1 MKLKILLLL
10 TLISLVTLTHAQK
23 KGKTQKIEG
32 YAITATEKGSSGWK
46 DVRLVNLLSGEEVK
60 SVYQN
65 STSLEQVELLNARTG
80 KPIVKKEQ
88 NSNGFSKVTLTTR
101 KVVNLD
107 QAMDNDNN
115 KMTDKIRKVVYVGNT
130 RTNSTQPF
138 ATNSAACAYDEK
150 HDRLYYTPM
159 SINQLRYIDLKS
171 KTPKIFYFED
181 EAFGVVTGAGDAPSQ
196 ITRMVMASDGNGYA
210 LSNDANHLIRFTTGK
225 DPQITDLGELTDDP
239 ANGKYSVHNS
249 GNYGGDII
257 ADASKNIYLVAG
269 NRRVYKFNLDTKV
282 ATHLGAI
289 QGLPSGFTTNG
300 AMVEEGSKV
309 IVCSSQS
316 TIGYFRFDLLTLLAE
331 KVNTSDDVYNAS
343 DLANANLAFDKKK
356 KKTKKDRE
364 FLDENPVTPVE
375 TETVLN
381 KPGIPEE
388 NTEKNSI
395 AVFPNPVTAGSYV
408 KVSFDNLPVGR
419 YQVQLLD
426 ISGQLISK
434 SEVNV
439 QNKVQYEDFR
449 IPAEVSKGNYLIK
462 IFSEPNKIS
471 QSTKLLVQ

>member
-1 MKLKILLLL
+1 MKRKTLLLL

-23 KGKTQKIEG
+23 KGKTQPIEG

-65 STSLEQVELLNARTG
+65 SISLDQVELLNARTG
-80 KPIVKKEQ
+80 KPIEKKEQ
-88 NSNGFSKVTLTTR
+88 SSNGYNKVTITTR

-107 QAMDNDNN
+107 QALDNDNN
-115 KMTDKIRKVVYVGNT
+115 KMTDKIRKVVYVGGT

-171 KTPKIFYFED
+171 KTPKIFYFEN
-181 EAFGVVTGAGDAPSQ
+181 EAFGVVTGAGDAPAQ

-225 DPQITDLGELTDDP
+225 DPQITDLGELSDDP

-269 NRRVYKFNLDTKV
+269 NRRVYKFNIDTKI

-316 TIGYFRFDLLTLLAE
+316 TIGYFRFDLLTLMAE
-331 KVNTSDDVYNAS
+331 KVTTSEDVYNAS
-343 DLANANLAFDKKK
+343 DLASANLAFDKKK

-364 FLDENPVTPVE
+364 FLDETPVVTPVE
-375 TETVLN
+375 TVVN
-381 KPGIPEE
+381 KPGLPEE
-388 NTEKNSI
+388 NTDRSNI
-395 AVFPNPVTAGSYV
+395 AVFPNPVNAGGYV
-408 KVSFDNLPVGR
+408 KVSFDNLPAGR

-426 ISGQLISK
+426 INGQLVSK

-439 QNKVQYEDFR
+439 QNKVQSEDFR
-449 IPAEVSKGNYLIK
+449 IPAEVTKGNYLIK

-471 QSTKLLVQ
+471 QTTKLLVQ